1 MGMKSKDLIK
11 LELKEKFNAAM
22 KSEDEGAIVQVFT
35 EFAEEI
41 QQSVLDDAK
50 AYQETQ
56 DKSILQ
62 KRGIHQL
69 TQQETKFYQSW
80 IDAAKSANPK
90 QAITNLDIA
99 LPETVIDNVMEDMRA
114 AHQLLSMIDFQNMT
128 ALTKMLMNKK
138 GIQLAKWGKITSA
151 ITQELEG
158 AIGKLDLSLN
168 KLTAFMP
175 VAKDMLLVGPQW
187 IDAYVRAVLSEAV
200 AYGLEEGII
209 NGTGK
214 EMPIGMNRNIGE
226 GVSVVDG
233 VYPKKTAVAITD
245 LSAKTFGGL
254 LATLAQDPVDPK
266 KARTIDN
273 LIMIVNPFDYYKKVM
288 PATTIQLPDGTYK
301 NNVLP
306 YPTTIA
312 QSTQVSEGE
321 AILGIAKKY
330 AMGIGTGSKDGKI
343 EYSDEYKFLE
353 DERYYIIKLIGNGQA
368 LDNNAFML
376 LDITK
381 LEDMTLSVTVK
392 EVKGVV
398 NTKAQ
403 P

>member
-1 MGMKSKDLIK
+1 MKSKDIIK
-11 LELKEKFNAAM
+11 QELTQKLSAAM
-22 KSEDEGAIVQVFT
+22 QSENQEDMINAFV
-35 EFAEEI
+35 EFATGV
-41 QQSVLDDAK
+41 QQEVLDDFK

-56 DKSILQ
+56 DKEILQ

-69 TQQETKFYQSW
+69 TQKETKFYQSW
-80 IDAAKSANPK
+80 IDAAKASNPR

-99 LPETVIDNVMEDMRA
+99 LPETVIDNVMVDMRVS
-114 AHQLLSMIDFQNMT
+114 HPLLEMIDFQNMT

-138 GIQLAKWGKITSA
+138 GIQLAKWGAINSA
-151 ITQELEG
+151 ITTELEG

-214 EMPIGMNRNIGE
+214 DMPIGMNRDIHE
-226 GVSVVDG
+226 GVSVSSSTG
-233 VYPKKTAVAITD
+233 YPKKTVVSIND
-245 LSAKTFGGL
+245 LSPATFGKL
-254 LATLAQDPVDPK
+254 LATLAKDPVDEK
-266 KARTIDN
+266 KARTISD
-273 LIMIVNPFDYYKKVM
+273 LVLIVNPFDYYKKVM
-288 PATTIQLPDGTYK
+288 PATTIQLQDGTYK

-306 YPTTIA
+306 YPTVIV
-312 QSTQVSEGE
+312 QSTQVAEGE
-321 AILGIAKKY
+321 AILGLAKKY
-330 AMGIGTGSKDGKI
+330 AMGIGTGNKEGKI

-368 LDNNAFML
+368 LDDNAFML
-376 LDITK
+376 LDISG
-381 LEDMTLSVTVK
+381 LEDLTYNVTVK
-392 EVKGVV
+392 GTVK
-398 NTKAQ
+398 TKEQA
-403 P
+403 

>member
-1 MGMKSKDLIK
+1 MLSKDVLRQQ
-11 LELKEKFNAAM
+11 LTEKFGAAM
-22 KSEDEGAIVQVFT
+22 QSENQEDMINAFV
-35 EFAEEI
+35 EFATGV
-41 QQSVLDDAK
+41 QQEVLDDFK

-56 DKSILQ
+56 DNSILQ
-62 KRGIHQL
+62 KRGIHTL
-69 TQQETKFYQSW
+69 TQKETKFYQGW
-80 IDAAKSANPK
+80 IDAAKSSNPR

-99 LPETVIDNVMEDMRA
+99 LPETVIDNVMVDMRA
-114 AHQLLSMIDFQNMT
+114 SHPLLDMIDFQNMT

-138 GIQLAKWGKITSA
+138 GIQLAKWGTINSEITK
-151 ITQELEG
+151 ELEG

-214 EMPIGMNRNIGE
+214 EMPIGMNRQ
-226 GVSVVDG
+226 VSENVTVTAG

-245 LSAKTFGGL
+245 LSPKTFGTL
-254 LATLAQDPVDPK
+254 LATLAKDPVDEN
-266 KARTIDN
+266 KARTISD
-273 LIMIVNPFDYYKKVM
+273 LVMIVNPFDYYKKVM

-306 YPTTIA
+306 YPTTIV
-312 QSTQVSEGE
+312 QSTQVAEGE
-321 AILGIAKKY
+321 AVLGLAKKY
-330 AMGIGTGSKDGKI
+330 AMGIGTGTKDGKI

-368 LDNNAFML
+368 LDDNAFIL
-376 LDITK
+376 LDITN
-381 LEDMTLSVTVK
+381 LEDMTLNVTVK
-392 EVKGVV
+392 EVKGTVK
-398 NTKAQ
+398 TKEQA
-403 P
+403 

>member
-1 MGMKSKDLIK
+1 MLSKDVLRQQ
-11 LELKEKFNAAM
+11 LTEKFGAAM
-22 KSEDEGAIVQVFT
+22 QSENQEDMINAFV
-35 EFAEEI
+35 EFATGV
-41 QQSVLDDAK
+41 QQEVLDDFK

-56 DKSILQ
+56 DNSILQ
-62 KRGIHQL
+62 KRGVHTL
-69 TQQETKFYQSW
+69 TQKETKFYQGW
-80 IDAAKSANPK
+80 IDAAKSSNPR

-99 LPETVIDNVMEDMRA
+99 LPETVIDNVMVDMRA
-114 AHQLLSMIDFQNMT
+114 SHPLLDMIDFQNMT

-138 GIQLAKWGKITSA
+138 GIQLAKWGTINSEITK
-151 ITQELEG
+151 ELEG

-214 EMPIGMNRNIGE
+214 EMPIGMNRQVGE
-226 GVSVVDG
+226 NVTVTAG

-245 LSAKTFGGL
+245 LSPKTFGTL
-254 LATLAQDPVDPK
+254 LATLAKDPVDEN
-266 KARTIDN
+266 KARTISD
-273 LIMIVNPFDYYKKVM
+273 LVMIVNPFDYYKKVM

-306 YPTTIA
+306 YPTTIV
-312 QSTQVSEGE
+312 QSTQVAEGE
-321 AILGIAKKY
+321 AVLGLAKKY
-330 AMGIGTGSKDGKI
+330 AMGIGTGTKDGKI

-368 LDNNAFML
+368 LDDNAFIL
-376 LDITK
+376 LDITN
-381 LEDMTLSVTVK
+381 LEDMTLNVTVK
-392 EVKGVV
+392 EVKGTVK
-398 NTKAQ
+398 TKEQA
-403 P
+403 

>member
-1 MGMKSKDLIK
+1 MLSKDVLRQQ
-11 LELKEKFNAAM
+11 LTEKFGAAM
-22 KSEDEGAIVQVFT
+22 QSENQEDMINAFV
-35 EFAEEI
+35 EFATGV
-41 QQSVLDDAK
+41 QQEVLDDFK

-56 DKSILQ
+56 DNSILQ
-62 KRGIHQL
+62 KRGIHTL
-69 TQQETKFYQSW
+69 TQKETKFYQGW
-80 IDAAKSANPK
+80 IDAAKSSNPR

-99 LPETVIDNVMEDMRA
+99 LPETVIDNVMVDMRA
-114 AHQLLSMIDFQNMT
+114 SHPLLDMIDFQNMT
-128 ALTKMLMNKK
+128 ALTKMIMNKK
-138 GIQLAKWGKITSA
+138 GIQLAKWGTINSEITK
-151 ITQELEG
+151 ELEG

-214 EMPIGMNRNIGE
+214 EMPIGMNRQVGE
-226 GVSVVDG
+226 NVTVTAG

-245 LSAKTFGGL
+245 LSPKTFGTL
-254 LATLAQDPVDPK
+254 LATLAKDPVDEN
-266 KARTIDN
+266 KARTISD
-273 LIMIVNPFDYYKKVM
+273 LVMIVNPFDYYKKVM

-306 YPTTIA
+306 YPTTIV
-312 QSTQVSEGE
+312 QSTQVAEGE
-321 AILGIAKKY
+321 AVLGLAKKY
-330 AMGIGTGSKDGKI
+330 AMGIGTGTKDGKI

-368 LDNNAFML
+368 LDDNAFIL
-376 LDITK
+376 LDITN
-381 LEDMTLSVTVK
+381 LEDMTLNVTVK
-392 EVKGVV
+392 EVKGTVK
-398 NTKAQ
+398 TKEQA
-403 P
+403 

>member
-1 MGMKSKDLIK
+1 MLSKDVLRQQ
-11 LELKEKFNAAM
+11 LTEKFGAAM
-22 KSEDEGAIVQVFT
+22 QSENQEDMINAFV
-35 EFAEEI
+35 EFATGV
-41 QQSVLDDAK
+41 QQEVLDDFK

-56 DKSILQ
+56 DNSILQ
-62 KRGIHQL
+62 KRGIHTL
-69 TQQETKFYQSW
+69 TQKETKFYQGW
-80 IDAAKSANPK
+80 IDAAKSSNPR

-99 LPETVIDNVMEDMRA
+99 LPETVIDNVMVDMRA
-114 AHQLLSMIDFQNMT
+114 SHPLLDMIDFQNMT

-138 GIQLAKWGKITSA
+138 GIQLAKWGTINSEITK
-151 ITQELEG
+151 ELEG

-214 EMPIGMNRNIGE
+214 EMPIGMNRQ
-226 GVSVVDG
+226 VSENVTVTAG
-233 VYPKKTAVAITD
+233 VYPKKTTVAITD
-245 LSAKTFGGL
+245 LSPKTFGTL
-254 LATLAQDPVDPK
+254 LATLAKDPVDEN
-266 KARTIDN
+266 KARTISN
-273 LIMIVNPFDYYKKVM
+273 LVMIVNPFDYYKKVM

-306 YPTTIA
+306 YPTTIV
-312 QSTQVSEGE
+312 QSTQVTEGE
-321 AILGIAKKY
+321 AILGLAKKY
-330 AMGIGTGSKDGKI
+330 AMGIGTGTKDGKI

-368 LDNNAFML
+368 LDDNAFIL
-376 LDITK
+376 LDITN
-381 LEDMTLSVTVK
+381 LEDMTLNVTVK
-392 EVKGVV
+392 EVKGTVK
-398 NTKAQ
+398 TKEQA
-403 P
+403 

>member
-1 MGMKSKDLIK
+1 MLSKDVLRQQ
-11 LELKEKFNAAM
+11 LTEKFGAAM
-22 KSEDEGAIVQVFT
+22 QSENQEDMINAFV
-35 EFAEEI
+35 EFATGV
-41 QQSVLDDAK
+41 QQEVLDDFK

-56 DKSILQ
+56 DNSILQ
-62 KRGIHQL
+62 KRGIHTL
-69 TQQETKFYQSW
+69 TQKETKFYQGW
-80 IDAAKSANPK
+80 IDAAKSSNPR

-99 LPETVIDNVMEDMRA
+99 LPETVIDNVMVDMRTS
-114 AHQLLSMIDFQNMT
+114 HPLLDMIDFQNMT

-138 GIQLAKWGKITSA
+138 GIQLAKWGTINSEITK
-151 ITQELEG
+151 ELEG

-214 EMPIGMNRNIGE
+214 EMPIGMNRQVGE
-226 GVSVVDG
+226 NVTVTAG

-245 LSAKTFGGL
+245 LSPKTFGTL
-254 LATLAQDPVDPK
+254 LATLAKDPVDEN
-266 KARTIDN
+266 KARTISD
-273 LIMIVNPFDYYKKVM
+273 LVMIVNPFDYYKKVM

-306 YPTTIA
+306 YPTTIV
-312 QSTQVSEGE
+312 QSTQVAEGE
-321 AILGIAKKY
+321 AVLGLAKKY
-330 AMGIGTGSKDGKI
+330 AMGIGTGTKDGKI

-368 LDNNAFML
+368 LDDNAFIL
-376 LDITK
+376 LDITN
-381 LEDMTLSVTVK
+381 LEDMTLNVTVK
-392 EVKGVV
+392 EVKGTVK
-398 NTKAQ
+398 TKEQA
-403 P
+403 

>member
-1 MGMKSKDLIK
+1 MLSKDVLRQQ
-11 LELKEKFNAAM
+11 LTEKFGAAM
-22 KSEDEGAIVQVFT
+22 QSENQEDMINAFV
-35 EFAEEI
+35 EFATGV
-41 QQSVLDDAK
+41 QQEVLDDFK

-56 DKSILQ
+56 DNSILQ
-62 KRGIHQL
+62 KRGIHTL
-69 TQQETKFYQSW
+69 TQKETKFYQGW
-80 IDAAKSANPK
+80 IDAAKSSNPR

-99 LPETVIDNVMEDMRA
+99 LPETVIDNVMVDMRTS
-114 AHQLLSMIDFQNMT
+114 HPLLDMIDFQNMT

-138 GIQLAKWGKITSA
+138 GIQLAKWGTINSEITK
-151 ITQELEG
+151 ELEG

-214 EMPIGMNRNIGE
+214 EMPIGMNRQVGE
-226 GVSVVDG
+226 NVTVTAG

-245 LSAKTFGGL
+245 LSPKTFGTL
-254 LATLAQDPVDPK
+254 LATLAKDPVDEN
-266 KARTIDN
+266 KARTISD
-273 LIMIVNPFDYYKKVM
+273 LVMIVNPFDYYNKVM

-306 YPTTIA
+306 YPTTIV
-312 QSTQVSEGE
+312 QSTQVAEGE
-321 AILGIAKKY
+321 AVLGLAKKY
-330 AMGIGTGSKDGKI
+330 AMGIGTGTKDGKI

-368 LDNNAFML
+368 LDDNAFIL
-376 LDITK
+376 LDITN
-381 LEDMTLSVTVK
+381 LEDMTLNVTVK
-392 EVKGVV
+392 EVKGTVK
-398 NTKAQ
+398 TKEQA
-403 P
+403 

>member
-1 MGMKSKDLIK
+1 MKSKDILK
-11 LELKEKFNAAM
+11 QELMANLSNAM
-22 KSEDEGAIVQVFT
+22 KSEDEGAIAQAFT
-35 EFAEEI
+35 EFAESV
-41 QQSVLDDAK
+41 QQNILEDVK

-80 IDAAKSANPK
+80 IDAVKSGNAR
-90 QAITNLDIA
+90 QAFTNLDIT
-99 LPETVIDNVMEDMRA
+99 LPETVIDNVMDNIKSQ
-114 AHQLLSMIDFQNMT
+114 HTLLDMIDFQNMT

-138 GIQLAKWGKITSA
+138 GIQLAKWGALTSA
-151 ITQELEG
+151 ITEELEG

-175 VAKDMLLVGPQW
+175 IAKDMLSVGPQW

-214 EMPIGMNRNIGE
+214 DMPIGMNRNIGE

-233 VYPKKTAVAITD
+233 VYPKKTPTAITD
-245 LSAKTFGGL
+245 LSPKTFGNL
-254 LATLAQDPVDPK
+254 LASLAKDPVDEAK
-266 KARTIDN
+266 SRVVDN

-288 PATTIQLPDGTYK
+288 PATTIQAQDGTYK
-301 NNVLP
+301 NNILP
-306 YPTTIA
+306 YPTTIV
-312 QSTQVSEGE
+312 QSTQINEGE

-376 LDITK
+376 LDITNLK
-381 LEDMTLSVTVK
+381 DMTLNVTVN

-398 NTKAQ
+398 NTKEQ
-403 P
+403 V

>member
-1 MGMKSKDLIK
+1 MLSKDVLRQQ
-11 LELKEKFNAAM
+11 LTEKFGAAM
-22 KSEDEGAIVQVFT
+22 QSENQEDMINAFV
-35 EFAEEI
+35 EFATGV
-41 QQSVLDDAK
+41 QQEVLDDFK

-56 DKSILQ
+56 DNSILQ
-62 KRGIHQL
+62 KRGIHTL
-69 TQQETKFYQSW
+69 TQKETKFYQGW
-80 IDAAKSANPK
+80 IDAAKSSNPR

-99 LPETVIDNVMEDMRA
+99 LPETVIDNVMVDMRA
-114 AHQLLSMIDFQNMT
+114 SHPLLDMIDFQNMT

-138 GIQLAKWGKITSA
+138 GIQLAKWGTINSEITK
-151 ITQELEG
+151 ELEG

-214 EMPIGMNRNIGE
+214 EMPIGMNRQVGE
-226 GVSVVDG
+226 NVTVTAG

-245 LSAKTFGGL
+245 LSPKTFGTL
-254 LATLAQDPVDPK
+254 LATLAKDPVDEN
-266 KARTIDN
+266 KARTISD
-273 LIMIVNPFDYYKKVM
+273 LVMIVNPFDYYKKVM

-306 YPTTIA
+306 YPTTIV
-312 QSTQVSEGE
+312 QSTQVAEGE
-321 AILGIAKKY
+321 AVLGLAKKY
-330 AMGIGTGSKDGKI
+330 AMGIGTGTKDGKI

-368 LDNNAFML
+368 LDDNAFIL
-376 LDITK
+376 LDITN
-381 LEDMTLSVTVK
+381 LEDMTLNVTVK
-392 EVKGVV
+392 EVKGTVK
-398 NTKAQ
+398 TKEQA
-403 P
+403 